1 MDKFFK
7 TPAVAFLY
15 DLLQYRFPEHKILF
29 DSVKHELQN
38 IILPDTP
45 PMTSEWFVQNIH
57 LISDFKDCDN
67 EIIIT
72 WNIEKIL
79 NTNPKCF
86 TIESHSVKYLLNSYS
101 KDCPFLEI
109 ANHPFEHKGKYI
121 ILAKTPLTGDSIT
134 IIDGNHRVL
143 ENLHSPHKFLKCIL
157 LNEKEIL
164 EFLQPNSRKLF
175 EIMLYIKQ
183 FI

>member
-15 DLLQYRFPEHKILF
+15 DLLQHRFPEHKILF
-29 DSVKHELQN
+29 DSVKQELQN

-86 TIESHSVKYLLNSYS
+86 TIESHSVA
-101 KDCPFLEI
+101 P
-109 ANHPFEHKGKYI
+109 G
-121 ILAKTPLTGDSIT
+121 
-134 IIDGNHRVL
+134 
-143 ENLHSPHKFLKCIL
+143 
-157 LNEKEIL
+157 
-164 EFLQPNSRKLF
+164 
-175 EIMLYIKQ
+175 
-183 FI
+183 